1 MMRPAGRVWIVDN
14 DRDAL
19 TLITTHLATARF
31 DVRACS
37 SAEEFLRHRPLTPPA
52 CVIIDQSLPGVSGLE
67 LQQHL
72 AEDPAVSV
80 VFVTAHKDIPTV
92 VQAMKKGAIDF
103 LSKPV
108 NPLALVSAVTRGME
122 QSTRADVDRRAR
134 ERFSAS
140 LMRLTR
146 REYQVIAGVIRG
158 LLNKQIAWELGTAE
172 KTVKVHRARAM
183 DKLEVGSVAELARIV
198 AATQTLLQFPS
209 TRAGVAPA
217 AARGSSD
224 QAPLHGLH
232 SPARDGWHEI

>member
-14 DRDAL
+14 DRDSL
-19 TLITTHLATARF
+19 TTITSHLSSGRF
-31 DVRACS
+31 DVHACA
-37 SAEEFLRHRPLTPPA
+37 SADEFLRQRPLVPPT
-52 CVIIDQSLPGVSGLE
+52 CVIVDQCLSGLPGLE

-72 AEDPAVSV
+72 ADDPAVSV

-103 LSKPV
+103 LTKPV
-108 NPLALVSAVTRGME
+108 DPVALVSAVTRGME
-122 QSTRADVDRRAR
+122 QSARADAEHRAR
-134 ERFSAS
+134 ERFSAR

-146 REYQVIAGVIRG
+146 REYQVVAGVIRG

-183 DKLEVGSVAELARIV
+183 EKLEVRSVAELARIA
-198 AATQTLLQFPS
+198 AATQTLLPSSS
-209 TRAGVAPA
+209 TRAEVAPA

-224 QAPLHGLH
+224 EAPLHHLH